1 MSDINVKNMSMSELQ
16 KLQKDIGKALAVHET
31 SEKKK
36 AITIIE
42 AKAKSFGYSL
52 LDLIGKSAPQAQ
64 LEKKAKAEKTP
75 RKQPRI
81 KYRNKENPE
90 QTWTGMGRRPIWL
103 VIATDAGAKHE
114 DFLVQD

>member
-1 MSDINVKNMSMSELQ
+1 MSDINVKNMSLSELR

-36 AITIIE
+36 ARAVIE
-42 AKAKSFGYSL
+42 AKAKSFGFSL
-52 LDLIGKSAPQAQ
+52 SDLTANPAPQPK
-64 LEKKAKAEKTP
+64 LEKKAKADKKP

-103 VIATDAGAKHE
+103 VIATDAGAKQE